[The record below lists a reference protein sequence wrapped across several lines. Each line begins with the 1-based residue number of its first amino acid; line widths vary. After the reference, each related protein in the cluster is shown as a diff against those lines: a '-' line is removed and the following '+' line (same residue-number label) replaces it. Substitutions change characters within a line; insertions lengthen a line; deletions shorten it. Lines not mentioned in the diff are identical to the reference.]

1 MQLLRLA
8 LLYFRVGALNELQ
21 YRVNF
26 FVQLFQSAVALVV
39 GLVGLALVFSHTT
52 DLNGW
57 SRYELLA
64 VMGVHILMGGLIN
77 AIIQPNMQRLLGD
90 IQEGTFDYTLTK
102 PEDAQIIASVREF
115 RVWQML
121 DVIMGLI
128 VLGVALFQLQRDFTL
143 GQIAQFIFVLL
154 LGWGMIYS
162 IWLMVTATAFWIIR
176 VEQIVELFGGIY
188 ATGRWPVSIYP
199 DWLRAGLTFIV
210 PVAFAVT
217 VPAEAITGR
226 LTTQTLLLATGLAIA
241 MLSLARFVWRR
252 GLKAYSGA
260 SA

>member
-1 MQLLRLA
+1 MRLIRLA

-26 FVQLFQSAVALVV
+26 FVQLFQSLVALVV
-39 GLVGLALVFSHTT
+39 GLVGQALVFSHTP

-57 SRYELLA
+57 TRPELLA

-90 IQEGTFDYTLTK
+90 IQEGTFDYALTK
-102 PEDAQIIASVREF
+102 PADAQVLASIREF
-115 RVWQML
+115 RVWQIV
-121 DVIMGLI
+121 DVAMGLI
-128 VLGVALFQLQRDFTL
+128 VVAVAAFQLQRAISLWQAAAFL
-143 GQIAQFIFVLL
+143 FVLL
-154 LGWGMIYS
+154 LGWAMLYS
-162 IWLMVTATAFWIIR
+162 VWLMVTATAFWIIR
-176 VEQIVELFGGIY
+176 VEQIVNLFEGIY
-188 ATGRWPVSIYP
+188 ATGRWPVSVYP
-199 DWLRAGLTFIV
+199 DWLRSSLTFIV

-226 LTTQTLLLATGLAIA
+226 LTLPTLLGALALAVV
-241 MLSLARFVWRR
+241 MLALARWVWRR
-252 GLKAYSGA
+252 GLRAYSGA